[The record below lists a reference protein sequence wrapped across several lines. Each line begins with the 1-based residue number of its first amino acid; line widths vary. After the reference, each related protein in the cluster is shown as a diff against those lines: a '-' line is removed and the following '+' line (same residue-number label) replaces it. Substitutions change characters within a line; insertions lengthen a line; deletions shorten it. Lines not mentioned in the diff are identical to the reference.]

1 MKATCEKRLII
12 NAALVSSGTER
23 KHGGLFINEDGR
35 IADVFSMT
43 DFDRSKYGDCAV
55 LDVQGRIVTPG
66 LIDTHIHGIGGY
78 DPADCSPET
87 TLHMS
92 ETLARFGVTGFL
104 PTLYAGRPEKMKRE
118 ASAIAKAIGHESGAR
133 ILGINLEGPF
143 LNPAKCGAQNPTAL
157 TQPDA
162 SVFSS
167 LIEACDGHAK
177 AMTIAP
183 ELPALEEIV
192 PIAKKQGVVLLMGH
206 TDATYDQAL
215 YAMDLGVLHTTH
227 TYNAMSNLLHRNPG
241 VAGAALLHDEMHC
254 ELIADGVH
262 VHKDLVAFTVKTKPE
277 DKVVLITDSLKP
289 TALGPGTYE
298 ANGDVIVLGERG
310 AFVMERDP
318 SVLCGSALT
327 LNAAV
332 RNVASWTDNPALAVR
347 MATENPASVY
357 GFGEMGI
364 LAKGKLA
371 DIAVFDDAFNATEV
385 FVGGR
390 LVFHN

>member
-1 MKATCEKRLII
+1 MPQ
-12 NAALVSSGTER
+12 
-23 KHGGLFINEDGR
+23 D
-35 IADVFSMT
+35 
-43 DFDRSKYGDCAV
+43 
-55 LDVQGRIVTPG
+55 
-66 LIDTHIHGIGGY
+66 
-78 DPADCSPET
+78 
-87 TLHMS
+87 
-92 ETLARFGVTGFL
+92 
-104 PTLYAGRPEKMKRE
+104 
-118 ASAIAKAIGHESGAR
+118 
-133 ILGINLEGPF
+133 
-143 LNPAKCGAQNPTAL
+143 PTAL

-183 ELPALEEIV
+183 ELPDLEEIV

-215 YAMDLGVLHTTH
+215 YAMGLGVLHTTH